1 MSEYGYIPESPEQSW
16 GSNKGIF
23 TPNDIYDLTRADKF
37 TEYGQLELIQTQTIT
52 SATLVEFNLTGN
64 YNIYFLTFNDVV
76 LVDTKELIMRV
87 STDGGSSFNA
97 STNYDNASQRGDSG
111 GNFYE
116 YRLPN
121 NTSFQPL
128 SSMGGDTN
136 ETHNGYIYMYN
147 FLDSSKYSYLTYH
160 TMGYD
165 SSGNAEFH
173 FGSGGK
179 ESAEYNDAIQ
189 FKDSGGNGVQSGV
202 FSLYGIRY
210 S

>member
-1 MSEYGYIPESPEQSW
+1 MSNSGV
-16 GSNKGIF
+16 F
-23 TPNDIYDLTRADKF
+23 DVNDIRYLMDYQQWSGVGT
-37 TEYGQLELIQTQTIT
+37 LELIQTETIT
-52 SATLVEFNLTGN
+52 SETLVEFNLTGN
-64 YNIYFLTFNDVV
+64 YNVYFLTFNDVV

-87 STDGGSSFNA
+87 STDGGSTFNA
-97 STNYDNASQRGDSG
+97 STNYNNASQRGDSG

-121 NTSFQPL
+121 NTHFQPL
-128 SSMGGDTN
+128 SSMGSGTN
-136 ETHNGYIYMYN
+136 ENHNGYIYMYN
-147 FLDSSKYSYLTYH
+147 FLDSAKYSYLTYH

-165 SSGNAEFH
+165 LSGNAEFH
-173 FGSGGK
+173 FGSAGK

-189 FKDSGGNGVQSGV
+189 FKDSGGSGVQSGV

>member
-1 MSEYGYIPESPEQSW
+1 
-16 GSNKGIF
+16 
-23 TPNDIYDLTRADKF
+23 
-37 TEYGQLELIQTQTIT
+37 
-52 SATLVEFNLTGN
+52 
-64 YNIYFLTFNDVV
+64 
-76 LVDTKELIMRV
+76 MRV

-97 STNYDNASQRGDSG
+97 STNYNNASQRGDSG

>member
-1 MSEYGYIPESPEQSW
+1 MSNSGV
-16 GSNKGIF
+16 F
-23 TPNDIYDLTRADKF
+23 DVNDIRYLMDYQQWSGVGT
-37 TEYGQLELIQTQTIT
+37 LELIQTETIT
-52 SATLVEFNLTGN
+52 SETLVEFNLTGN
-64 YNIYFLTFNDVV
+64 YNVYFLTFNDVV

-87 STDGGSSFNA
+87 STDGGSTFNA
-97 STNYDNASQRGDSG
+97 STNYNNASQRGDSG

-121 NTSFQPL
+121 NTQFQPL
-128 SSMGGDTN
+128 SSMGSDTN

-147 FLDSSKYSYLTYH
+147 FLDSAKYSYLTYH

-165 SSGNAEFH
+165 LSGNAEFH
-173 FGSGGK
+173 FGSAGK

-189 FKDSGGNGVQSGV
+189 FKDSGGSGVQSGV

>member
-1 MSEYGYIPESPEQSW
+1 MSNS
-16 GSNKGIF
+16 GIF
-23 TPNDIYDLTRADKF
+23 DVNDIRYLMDYQQWSGVGT
-37 TEYGQLELIQTQTIT
+37 LELIQTETIT
-52 SATLVEFNLTGN
+52 SETLVEFNLTGN
-64 YNIYFLTFNDVV
+64 YNVYFLTFNDVV

-87 STDGGSSFNA
+87 STDGGSTFNA
-97 STNYDNASQRGDSG
+97 STNYNNASQRGDSA

-121 NTSFQPL
+121 NTQFQPL
-128 SSMGGDTN
+128 SSMGSDTN

-147 FLDSSKYSYLTYH
+147 FLDSAKYSYLTYH

-165 SSGNAEFH
+165 LSGNAEFH
-173 FGSGGK
+173 FGSAGK

-189 FKDSGGNGVQSGV
+189 FKDSGGSGVQSGV

>member
-1 MSEYGYIPESPEQSW
+1 MSNSGV
-16 GSNKGIF
+16 F
-23 TPNDIYDLTRADKF
+23 DVNDIRYLMDYQQWTGVG
-37 TEYGQLELIQTQTIT
+37 TLELIETQTIT
-52 SATLVEFNLTGN
+52 SETLVEFNLTGN
-64 YNIYFLTFNDVV
+64 YNVYFLTFNDLV

-97 STNYDNASQRGDSG
+97 STNYNNASQRGDSG